1 MLAVNWGN
9 AYKIVPI
16 SKPVDEVIEPQ
27 LQPWYQRFAPTSV
40 DDIVGNDDAVSTIKT
55 WFSNKQPLLIVHGST
70 GTGKSCCV
78 TLTAKQ
84 HGRRLIAPDISE
96 IVTVAGLTGY
106 LRKAD
111 TEKAF
116 LFLDDVHHMAN
127 HAPTCYAYLLKVIKQ
142 ELFRVKIACCYDGDA
157 MMHPKMTTL
166 SNATTEVAE
175 FDKIE
180 TRDLSPYLS
189 KVCRQAGSS
198 LGYFDALAICQSSD
212 GDVRTALIRLE
223 YLYNSRKID
232 LQARAKQLKRK
243 RIKDDHRVLVSGNGT
258 KQQNVINMLSATDNI
273 VKNKNVNKVIIAESV
288 EGVDY
293 ARSLADSVHKKW
305 LLHNDASVVDESICD
320 VTDAMSM
327 LDVMLSEHN
336 VDAEAADDLEDAKQ
350 TAYGFRPQTAVAY
363 LCDSVSRC
371 KQIVTAKPEKRRK
384 KTKMEFW

>member
-1 MLAVNWGN
+1 MLAVNWGD
-9 AYKIVPI
+9 AYKVVPV

-40 DDIVGNDDAVSTIKT
+40 DDIVGNDAAVSTIKT
-55 WFSNKQPLLIVHGST
+55 WFGNKQALLIVQGST
-70 GTGKSCCV
+70 GTGKSCAV

-84 HGRRLIAPDISE
+84 YDRRLIAPDIFD

-111 TEKAF
+111 TENAF

-127 HAPTCYAYLLKVIKQ
+127 HAPTCYAYLLKVVKQ
-142 ELFRVKIACCYDGDA
+142 NLFKVKIVCCYDGDA

-166 SNATTEVAE
+166 INATTEVVE

-180 TRDLSPYLS
+180 TNELSLYLS
-189 KVCRQAGSS
+189 KICRQAGSS

-223 YLYNSRKID
+223 FLYQSRKFD

-258 KQQNVINMLSATDNI
+258 KHQNVINLISATDNI
-273 VKNKNVNKVIIAESV
+273 VKNKNVNRTMIAESV
-288 EGVDY
+288 ECVDY

-305 LLHNDASVVDESICD
+305 LLHNDESVVNDSVCG
-320 VTDAMSM
+320 VLDALSM
-327 LDVMLSEHN
+327 LDIMLSEHD
-336 VDAEAADDLEDAKQ
+336 VDAEAADNLEDAKQ

-363 LCDSVSRC
+363 LCGTISRC
-371 KQIVTAKPEKRRK
+371 KQTVTAKPEKRRR
-384 KTKMEFW
+384 KTKMDFW